1 MAGLVPF
8 NRRNTSIFNTG
19 FEDFYNMLDDFFND
33 NWSANRLDSKG
44 SFKIDLQED
53 DKEYIVEARL
63 PGVKKEEIN
72 IELNDDKLNISV
84 KRDETINEEKK
95 NYVYKESRYCSMSRS
110 VYLADSKSDGVKAK
124 LDNGILYITIPKQET
139 IDTTK
144 RIKIE

>member
-8 NRRNTSIFNTG
+8 NRKNSSILNTG
-19 FEDFYNMLDDFFND
+19 FEDFYNMLDDFFNN
-33 NWSANRLDSKG
+33 NWSTNKLNSSD
-44 SFKIDLQED
+44 SFKIDIQED
-53 DKEYIVEARL
+53 DKEYIVEANL

-72 IELNDDKLNISV
+72 IELNDGKLKISV

-124 LDNGILYITIPKQET
+124 LDNGILYITIPKEQKANN
-139 IDTTK
+139 TK
-144 RIKIE
+144 IIEIE

>member
-8 NRRNTSIFNTG
+8 NRKNSSILNTG
-19 FEDFYNMLDDFFND
+19 FEDFYNMLDDFFN
-33 NWSANRLDSKG
+33 NKWSTNKLNSRD
-44 SFKIDLQED
+44 SFKIDSQED
-53 DKEYIVEARL
+53 DKEYIVEANL

-72 IELNDDKLNISV
+72 IELNDGKLKISV

-124 LDNGILYITIPKQET
+124 LDNGILYITIPKEQKANN
-139 IDTTK
+139 TK
-144 RIKIE
+144 IIEIE

>member
-8 NRRNTSIFNTG
+8 NRKNSSILNTG
-19 FEDFYNMLDDFFND
+19 FEDFYNMLDDFFNN
-33 NWSANRLDSKG
+33 NWSTNKLNSRD
-44 SFKIDLQED
+44 SFKIDIQED
-53 DKEYIVEARL
+53 DKEYIVEANL

-72 IELNDDKLNISV
+72 IELNDGKLKISV

-124 LDNGILYITIPKQET
+124 LDNGILYITIPKEQKANN
-139 IDTTK
+139 TK
-144 RIKIE
+144 IIEIE